1 MIYTYLLVFVVN
13 PLLCVVTLW
22 LLFKLCL
29 HRLLKRLS
37 SKRIDG
43 LFKKLLPPEE
53 IATELVPVAEEIKD
67 MLPKIVPGWIK
78 FLGKSW
84 YRKVKGLVKSMNDK
98 EKLQEFIEVV
108 LEETKLT
115 QIIKKNM
122 EKRNPGVVQGL
133 LTSAFPPWIIVATG
147 LLLGVLIGIV
157 QLIVLK
163 I

>member
-37 SKRIDG
+37 SKRIDE
-43 LFKKLLPPEE
+43 LLKKLLPPEE
-53 IATELVPVAEEIKD
+53 IATQLTPVAEDIKD
-67 MLPKIVPGWIK
+67 MFPKIVPARVK
-78 FLGKSW
+78 FFGKSW
-84 YRKVKGLVKSMNDK
+84 YRKAKELVEALSDR
-98 EKLQEFIEVV
+98 EKLQEFVEVV

-115 QIIKKNM
+115 QIVKKNM
-122 EKRNPGVVQGL
+122 EKRNPGVAYKL

-147 LLLGVLIGIV
+147 LILGVLIGIV